1 MEAIIFV
8 LVLALFISG
17 VLAFLQVIH
26 EFNEVT
32 K

>member
-17 VLAFLQVIH
+17 VLAFLKVIH